1 MVACGGAAVRI
12 EGTAEQSNQAQW
24 FRCVYPA
31 DRRACKGNTSMYHP
45 AHRWFGCLAG
55 LIMALAVHSTC
66 RAGLI
71 EIHGD
76 RLSVQA
82 VRTPLHELMQQL
94 SINFGITV
102 RMDPEINPLITMTF
116 KNRELEEGLQALL
129 KPQNHVLIWKSAAA
143 EDSSPRYA
151 LSEIHI
157 FKPGQKERMVDI
169 EQSAEKEAADTQAEP
184 EATPPAG
191 TDAVPETP
199 VIIKDNKVFV
209 PVVLGYE
216 NYEARTTL
224 VFDTGAGSIL
234 LHENVAR
241 QLGIEETR
249 NSQGEGVGGIV
260 IATRTARLDYVRVG
274 PYEKKNLR
282 ADIVAYTDNGEEY
295 NGLLG
300 MNFIRGLKYTIDF
313 DSQVIKW
320 NP

>member
-1 MVACGGAAVRI
+1 MHH
-12 EGTAEQSNQAQW
+12 TA
-24 FRCVYPA
+24 Y
-31 DRRACKGNTSMYHP
+31 
-45 AHRWFGCLAG
+45 RWFGCLAG
-55 LIMALAVHSTC
+55 LIMALAVHGGC

-76 RLSVQA
+76 KLSVQA

-94 SINFGITV
+94 SINYGITV
-102 RMDPEINPLITMTF
+102 RMDPDINPQITMTF
-116 KNRELEEGLQALL
+116 QNRELDEGLQALL

-143 EDSSPRYA
+143 DGSSARYA

-157 FKPGQKERMVDI
+157 FRPGQKDRMVEI
-169 EQSAEKEAADTQAEP
+169 EQAPGKEASDTQAEP
-184 EATPPAG
+184 DSASPSDTN
-191 TDAVPETP
+191 AVPETP

-209 PVVLGYE
+209 PVTLGYE
-216 NYEARTTL
+216 NHETETTL
-224 VFDTGAGSIL
+224 VFDTGAGSIV

-241 QLGIEETR
+241 QLGIEATR
-249 NSQGEGVGGIV
+249 DSQGEGVGGIV

-282 ADIVAYTDNGEEY
+282 ADIVAYTDNGDEY

-313 DSQVIKW
+313 DNQVIKW